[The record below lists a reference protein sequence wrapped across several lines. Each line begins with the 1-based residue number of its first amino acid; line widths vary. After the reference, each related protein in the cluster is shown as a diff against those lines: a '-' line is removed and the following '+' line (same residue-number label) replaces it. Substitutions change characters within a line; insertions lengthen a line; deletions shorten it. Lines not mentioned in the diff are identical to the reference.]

1 MIKEKE
7 IEEAKE
13 LLKDGY
19 INVTLWRRLL
29 LIKKHHLIGEEFKYR
44 QAINKLESDIDI

>member
-7 IEEAKE
+7 IEEAKK
-13 LLKDGY
+13 LLKEGY

-29 LIKKHHLIGEEFKYR
+29 RIEQIYLRGEEYKYR
-44 QAINKLESDIDI
+44 QANQRSQTERC